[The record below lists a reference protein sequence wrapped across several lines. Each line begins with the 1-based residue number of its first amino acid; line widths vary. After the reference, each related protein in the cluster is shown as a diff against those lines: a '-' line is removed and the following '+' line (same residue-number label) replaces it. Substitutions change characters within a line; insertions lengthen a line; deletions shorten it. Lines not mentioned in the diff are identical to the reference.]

1 MLNKMTEFPVWDG
14 RLAAST
20 KSVTKRLGTVLAR
33 RSAPL
38 WLALF
43 ALLFAACRP
52 TEVARSPV
60 EFGEP
65 SPPAKVAA
73 AASTSPTPVL
83 GEVQIPPTVTPRP
96 TSTQRPRPTETPTP
110 TVTPTST
117 PIGPCDQ
124 RVPGDDLLT
133 LVTLEYG
140 LGRTYAPKDL
150 VPLSDFLPVS
160 VTLGYPT
167 EVREIVVE
175 PLVAVIEGMQAAG
188 LEPNIISGYR
198 SYSAQAIAWNKW
210 VTREPERASILSA
223 PPGYSEHQLGT
234 TVDFGTP
241 ELPEVVGQEDIEF
254 HTYFYKTAVG
264 QWLAEHA
271 HEYGFTLSYPR
282 EAFELTGFYYEPWHF
297 RYVGVEL
304 ATRLLDE
311 NLTLTEYLLNSQP
324 QPCLPK

>member
-1 MLNKMTEFPVWDG
+1 MSSKIRELRVRDSCF
-14 RLAAST
+14 AASSKRPAILPKT
-20 KSVTKRLGTVLAR
+20 IIASRPVTLCLTIL
-33 RSAPL
+33 
-38 WLALF
+38 
-43 ALLFAACRP
+43 ALLFVACQP
-52 TEVARSPV
+52 TEVTRSPV
-60 EFGEP
+60 AFGQP
-65 SPPAKVAA
+65 STPDIVAA
-73 AASTSPTPVL
+73 SANDSATPVP
-83 GEVQIPPTVTPRP
+83 GEEQIPPSVTPRP
-96 TSTQRPRPTETPTP
+96 TSTQRPRPTETPTA
-110 TVTPTST
+110 TITPTST

-140 LGRTYAPKDL
+140 LGRTYSPKDL
-150 VPLSDFLPVS
+150 VPLSDFLPDS

-167 EVREIVVE
+167 ELRQAVVE
-175 PLVAVIEGMQAAG
+175 PLVAIVEAMQAAG
-188 LEPNIISGYR
+188 LEPKIISGYR

-223 PPGYSEHQLGT
+223 PPGFSEHQLGT

-241 ELPEVVGQEDIEF
+241 ELSEVVGQEDIEF

-271 HEYGFTLSYPR
+271 HEFGFTLSYPR

-297 RYVGVEL
+297 RYVGIEL
-304 ATRLLDE
+304 ATRLYDE

-324 QPCLPK
+324 RPCLP